1 MTVDE
6 LTYTAARDRTSPR
19 ARVRATLAEPEVREL
34 LDRLAAP
41 GVREPDVRP
50 LYRALGRRGLLAV
63 NWPEEYGG
71 LGLDLADAA
80 AVAEELVR
88 AGVPDTL
95 HVNSV
100 QIVGLFL
107 LMAGTP
113 EQKSRHLPALADG
126 TAFASVLYT
135 EPGTGSDLAAL
146 ETVATAYDGG
156 FELTGTKSFSLKS
169 DITDLALCAARTG
182 EPGGRY
188 RGITLFLVDLHAPG
202 VHREVIHGI
211 ADEQFHRIT
220 LDAVRVPAAD
230 VIGPVGGGWPLLTKA
245 LAVER
250 TGLDYSLKA
259 ERWYAAAL
267 AELRDSAAAEENLAE
282 IGRYGAEVE
291 AGRLLSWDVID
302 GIAASTDAPDDVVTA
317 TAKYLT
323 SETAQQV
330 ACWANRLAGGS
341 PTARSA
347 VLEAA
352 YREAPGLTLSA
363 GTSEVML
370 QIIASAG
377 AEEAQGVQADR
388 AGADPLLRQ
397 LRAAVRDRL
406 GAAVLG
412 RDQDTAR
419 AVHGPSALPGAT
431 CPGWPALVELG
442 VPGFDAPVEAGGF
455 DLGVRAS
462 AMVCEELGRHALG
475 GPYRDVALAAD
486 LLRTAA
492 PGSQEWPAGLAEGTI
507 TAVAGAP
514 EPGHAPPAVVPT
526 GYGWEISGTWGVDDA
541 AADVLLLTLPAG
553 VGAGAGAGAGVGT
566 TPGSREPLLTGAA
579 ETVVLLP
586 RDRPGL
592 RFEMTAD
599 GTARL
604 RLDRV
609 AVPRE
614 DAVPVPDG
622 LLARR
627 RIRQAAY
634 LLGVST
640 GAHAEASAYAA
651 RRRQFGVP
659 LSDHQA
665 VAFALADLKARL
677 IAAGL
682 VVRRA
687 AALADQGRTGARAA
701 VDALA
706 LTAELALDTTRT
718 AVHVCGVHG
727 LTAELGVQRHYRLA
741 RVEAVRLGPPQR
753 LWREAARLR
762 LAHAAA
768 DLDLLTD
775 LNFTARGPHTG

>member
-6 LTYTAARDRTSPR
+6 LPCTAAPDRTSPR
-19 ARVRATLAEPEVREL
+19 AQVRTALAEPEVREL

-71 LGLDLADAA
+71 RGLGLADAA

-169 DITDLALCAARTG
+169 DITDIALCAARTG

-202 VHREVIHGI
+202 VRREVVHGI

-259 ERWYAAAL
+259 ERWYAGAL

-302 GIAASTDAPDDVVTA
+302 GIAASTGTPDDVATA

-323 SETAQQV
+323 SETAQRV
-330 ACWANRLAGGS
+330 ACWANGLTGGP
-341 PTARSA
+341 PTVRSA

-377 AEEAQGVQADR
+377 AQEAQGVQADR
-388 AGADPLLRQ
+388 PGADPLLRR

-419 AVHGPSALPGAT
+419 AVHGPAALPGAR

-442 VPGFDAPVEAGGF
+442 VPGFDAPTEAGGF
-455 DLGVRAS
+455 DLGLGAS

-486 LLRTAA
+486 LLRIAA
-492 PGSQEWPAGLAEGTI
+492 PGFQKWPAGLAGGTI
-507 TAVAGAP
+507 TAAAGAP
-514 EPGHAPPAVVPT
+514 DPGHAPAMAPN
-526 GYGWEISGTWGVDDA
+526 GNGWEISGTWAVDDA
-541 AADVLLLTLPAG
+541 DADVLLLTLPAG
-553 VGAGAGAGAGVGT
+553 AGTGAGT

-592 RFEMTAD
+592 RFERTAD

-609 AVPRE
+609 AVRRE

-634 LLGVST
+634 LLGVAT

-741 RVEAVRLGPPQR
+741 RVEAVRMGPPQR

-762 LAHAAA
+762 LTHAAA

>member
-1 MTVDE
+1 MTVGE
-6 LTYTAARDRTSPR
+6 LTYPLAAGPASPR
-19 ARVRATLAEPEVREL
+19 AQVQEALADPEVRDL
-34 LDRLAAP
+34 LDRLADP

-71 LGLDLADAA
+71 LGLGLADAA

-113 EQKSRHLPALADG
+113 EQKARHLPALADG
-126 TAFASVLYT
+126 SAFASVLYT

-146 ETVATAYDGG
+146 ETVATVCDGG
-156 FELTGTKSFSLKS
+156 FELTGTKSYSLKS
-169 DITDLALCAARTG
+169 DITDIALCAARTG

-202 VHREVIHGI
+202 VRREVIHGI
-211 ADEQFHRIT
+211 ADEQFHRIR
-220 LDAVRVPAAD
+220 LDGVRVPAAD

-267 AELRDSAAAEENLAE
+267 AELRDSAATEENLAE
-282 IGRYGAEVE
+282 IGRFGAEVE

-302 GIAASTDAPDDVVTA
+302 AIDASAGAPDDVATA

-323 SETAQQV
+323 SETAQGV
-330 ACWANRLAGGS
+330 ACWANRLTGGARTR
-341 PTARSA
+341 PGARSA

-377 AEEAQGVQADR
+377 TQGAQGAQADR

-412 RDQDTAR
+412 RDRDTAR
-419 AVHGPSALPGAT
+419 AVHGPAALPGAA
-431 CPGWPALVELG
+431 CPGWPQLVELG
-442 VPGFDAPVEAGGF
+442 VPGFDAPAVSGGF
-455 DLGVRAS
+455 DLGLGAS
-462 AMVCEELGRHALG
+462 AMVCEELGRLGLG

-486 LLRTAA
+486 LLRAV
-492 PGSQEWPAGLAEGTI
+492 PGLQEWPAGIAAGTV
-507 TAVAGAP
+507 TAAAGTPDGA
-514 EPGHAPPAVVPT
+514 AVVLST
-526 GYGWEISGTWGVDDA
+526 DNGWKISGTWEIDDA
-541 AADVLLLTLPAG
+541 DADLLLLTLPADA
-553 VGAGAGAGAGVGT
+553 VTGT
-566 TPGSREPLLTGAA
+566 SAGSRGTPLTGAGD
-579 ETVVLLP
+579 TVVPLP
-586 RDRPGL
+586 RNRPGL

-604 RLDRV
+604 YLDGVVVR
-609 AVPRE
+609 RE
-614 DAVPVPDG
+614 EAVPVPDG

-627 RIRQAAY
+627 RVRQAAY
-634 LLGVST
+634 LLGVAT
-640 GAHAEASAYAA
+640 GAHEEASAYTT

-665 VAFALADLKARL
+665 VAFALAALKARL

-687 AALADQGRTGARAA
+687 AALADQGRTAARAA

-706 LTAELALDTTRT
+706 LTAELALETTRT

-762 LAHAAA
+762 LEGAPA

-775 LNFTARGPHTG
+775 LSFTARGPHTG

>member
-6 LTYTAARDRTSPR
+6 LTYTAAPDRTSPR
-19 ARVRATLAEPEVREL
+19 AQVRAALAEPEVQEL
-34 LDRLAAP
+34 LDRLATP

-71 LGLDLADAA
+71 LGLGLADAA

-169 DITDLALCAARTG
+169 DITDIALCAARTG

-259 ERWYAAAL
+259 ERWYAGAL
-267 AELRDSAAAEENLAE
+267 AELRDSAAAEENLVE

-302 GIAASTDAPDDVVTA
+302 QIAASTGTPDDVATA

-330 ACWANRLAGGS
+330 ACWANLLTGGS
-341 PTARSA
+341 STVRSA

-377 AEEAQGVQADR
+377 AQEAQGAQADR

-419 AVHGPSALPGAT
+419 AVHGPAALPGAR

-442 VPGFDAPVEAGGF
+442 VPGFDAPAEAGGF
-455 DLGVRAS
+455 DLGVGAS

-492 PGSQEWPAGLAEGTI
+492 PGFQKWLTGLAEGTV

-514 EPGHAPPAVVPT
+514 DPGHAPAMVPM
-526 GYGWEISGTWGVDDA
+526 GDGWEISGTWGVDDA
-541 AADVLLLTLPAG
+541 DADLLLLMLP
-553 VGAGAGAGAGVGT
+553 AGAGADM
-566 TPGSREPLLTGAA
+566 TPGSREALLTGAA

-592 RFEMTAD
+592 RFEMAAD
-599 GTARL
+599 GAARL
-604 RLDRV
+604 CLDRV
-609 AVPRE
+609 AVRRE

-627 RIRQAAY
+627 GIRQAAY
-634 LLGVST
+634 LLGVAA

-659 LSDHQA
+659 LSDHQS
-665 VAFALADLKARL
+665 VAFALAELKARL
-677 IAAGL
+677 MAADL

-727 LTAELGVQRHYRLA
+727 LTTELGVQRHYRLA
-741 RVEAVRLGPPQR
+741 RMEAVRMGPPQR

-762 LAHAAA
+762 LAHTAA
-768 DLDLLTD
+768 DLDLRTD